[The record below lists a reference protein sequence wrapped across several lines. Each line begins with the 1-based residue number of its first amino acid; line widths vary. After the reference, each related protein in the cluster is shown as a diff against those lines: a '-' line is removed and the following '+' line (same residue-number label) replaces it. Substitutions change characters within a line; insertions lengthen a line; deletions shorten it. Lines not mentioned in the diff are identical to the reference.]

1 MKAIFERIN
10 QYLFFIVLVVVV
22 LYFGK
27 VVLVPVI
34 FAALFAM
41 LFAPMCGKLIRKG
54 WNRSL
59 STLLCVLIILFATLG
74 MLAIVGGQIS
84 AFQKDVPKMK
94 QKAAETMTT
103 VQSYISEKL
112 KIPPTKQKEIVK
124 EQTKS
129 SPGKGKGIVQRI
141 IESITSTIGSFLLML
156 VYTFLMLY
164 NKDQFHTFFL
174 KLYKDED
181 QEKVHKV
188 VDKIATVSQ
197 KYLTGRAMSVLI
209 IATMYGIGLTLV
221 GIKNA
226 ILLGCIAAMLTLIP
240 YLGTVL
246 GGLFPVVMALATED
260 SIQPALYAAVV
271 LFFIQ
276 TMDNYF
282 IEPNV
287 VGGEVNLNALTS
299 IFSIV
304 VGGLIW
310 GVAGMVLFLPMTAIV
325 KIVCDNVEP
334 LKPFGYLLG
343 EPGGKKP
350 SKIKLWI
357 QEKLGMGKKRQK
369 KEDQD

>member
-1 MKAIFERIN
+1 MKQFFERIN
-10 QYLFFIVLVVVV
+10 QYLFFAVLVFVI

-41 LFAPMCGKLIRKG
+41 LFAPLCRKLDRKG
-54 WNRSL
+54 WKRSL
-59 STLLCVLIILFATLG
+59 SSLLCVLIILFATLS
-74 MLAIVGGQIS
+74 MLGVIAAQVASFKQ
-84 AFQKDVPKMK
+84 DVPKMK
-94 QKAAETMTT
+94 EKIHRAISNTQG
-103 VQSYISEKL
+103 YISEKFN
-112 KIPPTKQKEIVK
+112 IAPAEQKEIARK
-124 EQTKS
+124 QTQS
-129 SPGKGKGIVQRI
+129 SAGKGKGIVQNLLGTI
-141 IESITSTIGSFLLML
+141 STTVGSFLLVL

-164 NKDQFHTFFL
+164 NKEQFHEFFL
-174 KLYKDED
+174 KLYRDED
-181 QEKVHKV
+181 QEKVRKV

-209 IATMYGIGLTLV
+209 IATMYAIGLSIV

-226 ILLGCIAAMLTLIP
+226 ILLACIAAMLTLVP

-246 GGLFPVVMALATED
+246 GGLFPVLMALATED
-260 SIQPALYAAVV
+260 SYQPALYAGFV

-299 IFSIV
+299 IFSII
-304 VGGLIW
+304 VGGLMW

-334 LKPFGYLLG
+334 LKPFGYILG
-343 EPGGKKP
+343 EPGGKHP
-350 SKIKLWI
+350 SKVKIWI
-357 QEKLGMGKKRQK
+357 QQKLLRRK
-369 KEDQD
+369 